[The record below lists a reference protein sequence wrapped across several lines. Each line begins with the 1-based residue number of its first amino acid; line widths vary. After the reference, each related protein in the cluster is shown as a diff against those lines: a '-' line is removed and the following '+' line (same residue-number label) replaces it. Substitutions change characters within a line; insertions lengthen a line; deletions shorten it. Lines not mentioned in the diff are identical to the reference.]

1 MSPKIFRLRF
11 PHLIHWTG
19 TEKTNQKNLVLPS
32 AVGFIFFIG
41 AICPP
46 HPLYLSYLSNKLI
59 CDFYII
65 FVKRQYL
72 KKKLVV
78 AFLFD
83 LSGTFCPVFMQ
94 IFNCNKLYVPLSTFS
109 SKIGGGKALQGLLS
123 RLTKCQ
129 FRVLL
134 LLKERRE
141 DGGWLQLMGEFF
153 KICSN
158 PPMAGLRL

>member
-1 MSPKIFRLRF
+1 MK
-11 PHLIHWTG
+11 H
-19 TEKTNQKNLVLPS
+19 LVLFLFS
-32 AVGFIFFIG
+32 S
-41 AICPP
+41 P

-94 IFNCNKLYVPLSTFS
+94 IFHCNKLYVPLRDS
-109 SKIGGGKALQGLLS
+109 
-123 RLTKCQ
+123 C
-129 FRVLL
+129 
-134 LLKERRE
+134 
-141 DGGWLQLMGEFF
+141 F
-153 KICSN
+153 KYI
-158 PPMAGLRL
+158 